1 MKKILIT
8 ILSYLILS
16 VPSFAQDGWK
26 LLQEGGKIVWIRH
39 SITTPSCCGDPENL
53 KINDRST
60 QRNLGKEGIAQ
71 SKKIGQLFKK
81 NNIQIDQVL
90 SSQFERCRDTAKY
103 AFGNYKDFP
112 PLNSFFREGIGSN
125 ATRQLQDIK
134 SFIKNWNS
142 STKNLILVTHQV
154 VISGSVSETV
164 SSGEMV
170 ITDKNLK
177 VLARIPTL

>member
-71 SKKIGQLFKK
+71 
-81 NNIQIDQVL
+81 
-90 SSQFERCRDTAKY
+90 
-103 AFGNYKDFP
+103 
-112 PLNSFFREGIGSN
+112 
-125 ATRQLQDIK
+125 
-134 SFIKNWNS
+134 
-142 STKNLILVTHQV
+142 
-154 VISGSVSETV
+154 
-164 SSGEMV
+164 
-170 ITDKNLK
+170 IT
-177 VLARIPTL
+177 P

>member
-16 VPSFAQDGWK
+16 VPSFAQEGWK

-71 SKKIGQLFKK
+71 SKKIGQLLDTKVGAANK
-81 NNIQIDQVL
+81 SNIKEWLD
-90 SSQFERCRDTAKY
+90 S
-103 AFGNYKDFP
+103 
-112 PLNSFFREGIGSN
+112 
-125 ATRQLQDIK
+125 
-134 SFIKNWNS
+134 
-142 STKNLILVTHQV
+142 
-154 VISGSVSETV
+154 
-164 SSGEMV
+164 
-170 ITDKNLK
+170 K
-177 VLARIPTL
+177 VR